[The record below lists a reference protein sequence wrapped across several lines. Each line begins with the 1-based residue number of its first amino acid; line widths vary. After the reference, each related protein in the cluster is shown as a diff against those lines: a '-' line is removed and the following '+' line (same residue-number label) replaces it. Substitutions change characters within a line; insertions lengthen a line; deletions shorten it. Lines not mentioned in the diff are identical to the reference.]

1 RAAAQLRKLMKQER
15 YDLIICHTSLAAF
28 FTRLA
33 ILGIKKETRLVN
45 VVHGYLFDDRSPWY
59 KSAILKSAEYLVASV
74 TDLVLTMNEW
84 DHQWAKN
91 HKVAAKVGV
100 IPGMGLGPE
109 KMKKAVHSNC
119 FEFKDGDFLLI
130 YPAEFSERKNQA
142 MLIRAMTKLPE
153 NIRLILPGDGLLKEE
168 CMEFA
173 HELGLEKR
181 VHFPGYVKDIF
192 QLMSYSDIAV
202 SSSRSEGLPFNLLE
216 AMSMGLPLVASRV
229 KGNSDLIED
238 GENGFLFEYDDVDGF
253 VSCITQLT
261 LSEEKRRT
269 MGEIN
274 VFRVENFTLDNV
286 LPVVMEQYLNE
297 DI

>member
-1 RAAAQLRKLMKQER
+1 MCKKCLMTASTLSHLTHFHTPYIEEFRRMDWEVHVAGMEAGAIKTEVSADKIIPVRFEKSFFSMSNFRASLQLRKLMKREN

-130 YPAEFSERKNQA
+130 YPAEFWVWLNQA

-173 HELGLEKR
+173 HELGT
-181 VHFPGYVKDIF
+181 
-192 QLMSYSDIAV
+192 
-202 SSSRSEGLPFNLLE
+202 EG
-216 AMSMGLPLVASRV
+216 R
-229 KGNSDLIED
+229 D
-238 GENGFLFEYDDVDGF
+238 
-253 VSCITQLT
+253 
-261 LSEEKRRT
+261 
-269 MGEIN
+269 
-274 VFRVENFTLDNV
+274 
-286 LPVVMEQYLNE
+286 
-297 DI
+297 